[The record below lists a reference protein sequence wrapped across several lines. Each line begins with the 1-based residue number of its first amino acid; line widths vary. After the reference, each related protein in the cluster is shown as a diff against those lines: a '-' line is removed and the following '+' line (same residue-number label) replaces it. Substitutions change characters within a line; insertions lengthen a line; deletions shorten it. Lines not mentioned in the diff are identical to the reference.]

1 MNRRQK
7 IKALKQQIKSL
18 QYDNYLIHKLLE
30 NYPEQQRLYDEMT
43 RWKLRTTTM
52 HFEEYRGSMN
62 VYDGISIEATKK
74 VLADKMLLDIRK
86 EIEFECVED
95 TYSHTRLN
103 ARIFIGRET

>member
-7 IKALKQQIKSL
+7 IKALKKQIKSV
-18 QYDNYLIHKLLE
+18 QYDNSLIHKLLE

-52 HFEEYRGSMN
+52 HFEEYKGSMN
-62 VYDGISIEATKK
+62 VYDGIPIEAAKR
-74 VLADKMLLDIRK
+74 VLADKMLLDVRK
-86 EIEFECVED
+86 EIEFECVKD
-95 TYSHTRLN
+95 AFSYTRLN

>member
-7 IKALKQQIKSL
+7 VKALKQQIKSL
-18 QYDNYLIHKLLE
+18 QHDNYLIHKLLE

-62 VYDGISIEATKK
+62 VYDGIPIEAAKK
-74 VLADKMLLDIRK
+74 VLADKLLLDIKK
-86 EIEFECVED
+86 EIEFECVKD